1 MDFTLSDSQRALQDT
16 ARKYAREVIRP
27 KAAHYDETAEFP
39 WDILR
44 STYFTAKW
52 DRAAARHLAQWAE
65 KHGIGV
71 AIEGHNAGSDTWIRF
86 SVPDQRSP

>member
-1 MDFTLSDSQRALQDT
+1 MAKRGRINALDQL
-16 ARKYAREVIRP
+16 
-27 KAAHYDETAEFP
+27 AASVLAGETTEFP
-39 WDILR
+39 WEILR

>member
-1 MDFTLSDSQRALQDT
+1 MAKRGRINALDQL
-16 ARKYAREVIRP
+16 
-27 KAAHYDETAEFP
+27 AASVLAGETAEFP
-39 WDILR
+39 GDILR